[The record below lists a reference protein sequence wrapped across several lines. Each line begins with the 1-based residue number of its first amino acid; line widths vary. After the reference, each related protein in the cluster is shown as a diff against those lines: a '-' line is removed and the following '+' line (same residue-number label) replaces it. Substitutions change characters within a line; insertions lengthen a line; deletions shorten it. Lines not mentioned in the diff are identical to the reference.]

1 MNYLSFIIIAKQHLS
16 HNIIAVVPV
25 DVSKEA
31 LVGEAVGFLFRVLN
45 VIILSHLTTN
55 NFM

>member
-1 MNYLSFIIIAKQHLS
+1 MNYLSFIIIAEQHLS
-16 HNIIAVVPV
+16 YDIIAAVPV
-25 DVSKEA
+25 DISNEA

-55 NFM
+55 NLM

>member
-55 NFM
+55 NLM